1 MTKTL
6 VSFDLDDTL
15 IETSDVVFKAFND
28 TLRKKGEPPISK
40 DKYERINFWSGDSR
54 AALRSLGIDE
64 SPKQF
69 LEQYDVLF
77 KQATE
82 EYIQNGE
89 IRKLP
94 NAQTVISD
102 FGDNFDSL
110 AIVTNSPHD
119 VAMLKLREFDLEGTF
134 NHVVTP
140 KHVDEKKPSPEG
152 IKRAIRDLGAQKSST
167 VHVGDSSHD
176 LEAAKN
182 AGVTSVIVGSN
193 YEGADYSVSE
203 LRDLLN
209 LSEELI

>member
-6 VSFDLDDTL
+6 ASFDLDDTL

-28 TLRKKGEPPISK
+28 TLREKGKPPISK
-40 DKYERINFWSGDSR
+40 NKYERINFWSGDSR

-69 LEQYDVLF
+69 LKQYDVLF

-82 EYIQNGE
+82 EYIGNGE

-102 FGDNFDSL
+102 FRENFDSL

-119 VAMLKLREFDLEGTF
+119 VAMLKITELNLEETF
-134 NHVVTP
+134 NHIVTP
-140 KHVDEKKPSPEG
+140 KHVDQKKPSPEG
-152 IKRAIRDLGAQKSST
+152 IKRAARELGAQKSST

-182 AGVTSVIVGSN
+182 AGVTSVIVGSDC
-193 YEGADYSVSE
+193 EGADYSVSE
-203 LRDLLN
+203 LRDLLS
-209 LSEELI
+209 LSDELF